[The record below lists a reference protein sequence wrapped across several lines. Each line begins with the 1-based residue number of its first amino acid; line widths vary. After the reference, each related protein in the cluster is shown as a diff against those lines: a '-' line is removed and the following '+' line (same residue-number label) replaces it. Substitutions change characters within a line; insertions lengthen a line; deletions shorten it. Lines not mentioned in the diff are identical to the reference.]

1 MITRPTATP
10 FAEPAALR
18 AAIRAG
24 AWTGPTAGQAP
35 GYAQANLVILPAA
48 QATAFH
54 AFCAANPQPCPV
66 LEVGRPGDPIS
77 LRFAPG
83 ADLRTDLPRYRVY
96 RDGVLVAEPPDIC
109 DLWQADLVAFLIG
122 CSFTFEQALLQAGV
136 PVRHIECGLNVPMYR
151 TNRACVP
158 VGPFAGPLVVSMRPM
173 PAALVPLA
181 TAVTARYPR
190 MHGAPVHSG
199 DPAALGIANLAQP
212 DYGDAVPIL
221 PGEVPVFWACGV
233 TPQAVAQAARLPF
246 MITHAPGHMLVG
258 DQTDAAVL
266 AAAG

>member
-1 MITRPTATP
+1 MPPPATI
-10 FAEPAALR
+10 ADPAVLR
-18 AAIRAG
+18 AAIRAA

-35 GYAQANLVILPAA
+35 GYAQANLVMVPAA
-48 QATAFH
+48 VAADFR
-54 AFCAANPQPCPV
+54 AFCAANPQPCPL
-66 LEVGRPGDPIS
+66 LEVGAPGDPMS
-77 LRFAPG
+77 RLFAPG

-96 RDGVLVAEPPDIC
+96 RDGDLVAEPTDIC
-109 DLWQADLVAFLIG
+109 ALWRADLVAFLIG
-122 CSFTFEQALLQAGV
+122 CSFTFERALLDAGV

-151 TNRACVP
+151 TNRVCVT
-158 VGPFAGPLVVSMRPM
+158 VGPFVGPLVVSMRPM
-173 PAALVPLA
+173 PAALVPRA

-199 DPAALGIANLAQP
+199 DPGVLGIADLAQP
-212 DYGDAVPIL
+212 DYGDAVPSG

-246 MITHAPGHMLVG
+246 MITHAPGCMLVG
-258 DQTDAAVL
+258 DQTDAALL